1 MRPFLLA
8 CLVLASNAL
17 CAQGLEDVVV
27 ETYAVT
33 PGKSATDPAL
43 TTYRIYVDLG
53 PGYRLQMVY
62 GDKTHQLKINTTTEF
77 FNDTEHGE
85 KFGDRVNADRLNT
98 WPLALDSW
106 LTIGAASDQHMGVP
120 RELDTDGSVLEC
132 PPYAEAS
139 AIQPSAAQ
147 HPSKPLCISDGLKA
161 DTAVQDIVDFKF
173 ASGYLG
179 TVRGNELETTDGA
192 WAVLGGIPGMTEEN
206 MVLIAQLTTTGKL
219 SFTLNAQVGAP
230 DRSVE
235 KYVASAPLDGE
246 RMFEGLTFPVPH

>member
-8 CLVLASNAL
+8 CLVLASNVL
-17 CAQGLEDVVV
+17 SAQGLENVVV

-33 PGKSATDPAL
+33 PGKTATDPAL
-43 TTYRIYVDLG
+43 TTYRIYVDLA

-62 GDKTHQLKINTTTEF
+62 GDKMHQLRINTTKEF

-85 KFGDRVNADRLNT
+85 KFGNRINADRLNT

-106 LTIGAASDQHMGVP
+106 LTIGAATDRHMGVP
-120 RELDTDGSVLEC
+120 RELDTDGSILEC
-132 PPYAEAS
+132 PPYPEANTLK
-139 AIQPSAAQ
+139 PSAAQ
-147 HPSKPLCISDGLKA
+147 HSLKPLCLVDGLKA
-161 DTAVQDIVDFKF
+161 DTAVQDVVDFKF

-192 WAVLGGIPGMTEEN
+192 WAVLGGMPGMTEEN

-219 SFTLNAQVGAP
+219 SFTLNVQVGAP

-235 KYVASAPLDGE
+235 KYVASAPVQGE
-246 RMFEGLTFPVPH
+246 HAFEGLTFPAPH

>member
-8 CLVLASNAL
+8 CRVLTSNAL
-17 CAQGLEDVVV
+17 CAQGLENVVV

-43 TTYRIYVDLG
+43 TTYRIYVDLA

-62 GDKTHQLKINTTTEF
+62 GDKMHQLRIKTTTEF
-77 FNDTEHGE
+77 FNDTEHGD
-85 KFGDRVNADRLNT
+85 KFGNRINADRLNT

-106 LTIGAASDQHMGVP
+106 LTIGAASDRHMGVP
-120 RELDTDGSVLEC
+120 RYLDTDGSVLEC
-132 PPYAEAS
+132 PPYPDANVLR
-139 AIQPSAAQ
+139 PSAAGDAL
-147 HPSKPLCISDGLKA
+147 KPLCIVDGLKA
-161 DTAVQDIVDFKF
+161 DTAVQDVVDFKF

-219 SFTLNAQVGAP
+219 SFALNVQVGAP

-235 KYVASAPLDGE
+235 KYVASVPMHGE
-246 RMFEGLTFPVPH
+246 RTFEGLTFPALH